1 VLEFIE
7 DVTSPNVA
15 MVGGEGKGMVET
27 HKKPA
32 KVTRR
37 LIEAARA
44 TKTKQDANAVT
55 LIASVPPTGKRKPL
69 ECEGAYVSLLD

>member
-1 VLEFIE
+1 VLESIE

-15 MVGGEGKGMVET
+15 MVGGEGEEMVET
-27 HKKPA
+27 RKKPA
-32 KVTRR
+32 KVTRH

-69 ECEGAYVSLLD
+69 KREGAYVSLLD